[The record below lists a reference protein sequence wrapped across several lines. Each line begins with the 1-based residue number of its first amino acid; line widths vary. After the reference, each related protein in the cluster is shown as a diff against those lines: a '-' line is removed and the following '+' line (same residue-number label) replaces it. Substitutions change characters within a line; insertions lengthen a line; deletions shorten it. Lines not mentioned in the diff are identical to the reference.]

1 MPLTKI
7 KENNLTLA
15 WILLGILALI
25 WGSSFILIKKGVAV
39 YTASQVGSLR
49 IFSAAVFLLPV
60 MFFHLRKVPTDK
72 IPVMF
77 ISGLLGNLI
86 PSFLFAAAGTK
97 LNSSVSGILNALTP
111 LFTLVV
117 GALFFSQIITRDKLI
132 GLFIGLAGCVFLIVI
147 NAAGKLDFTNYYAIL
162 PVIATLCYGVN
173 ANLVKRYLNNIPSL
187 QITSVALCSVGV
199 LAGAYFF
206 STDINFSVVQSSQ
219 GLLAMGCIVLL
230 GLMGTAVATVL
241 SNKVIQLAGPVFTA
255 SVTYLIP
262 VVALGWGLLDGE
274 KLIGVQ
280 YLSMFAIIAGVY
292 MVNRR
297 R

>member
-1 MPLTKI
+1 MPLTQT

-15 WILLGILALI
+15 WILLIILALI
-25 WGSSFILIKKGVAV
+25 WGSSFILIKKGVSV

-49 IFSAAVFLLPV
+49 IFSAAVFLLPLL
-60 MFFHLRKVPTDK
+60 FFHIRKVPKGK

-77 ISGLLGNLI
+77 LSGFLGNLI

-111 LFTLVV
+111 LFTLIV
-117 GALFFSQIITRDKLI
+117 GALFFRQSIASDKLI
-132 GLFIGLAGCVFLIVI
+132 GLLVGLAGCVFLIVI
-147 NAAGKLDFTNYYAIL
+147 NAEGKLDFTNYYAIL
-162 PVIATLCYGVN
+162 PVVATFCYGIN

-199 LAGAYFF
+199 LAGVYFF
-206 STDINFSVVQSSQ
+206 STDIDVAVLQTSQ
-219 GLLAMGCIVLL
+219 GLKAMGYVLL
-230 GLMGTAVATVL
+230 LALMGTAFATVL
-241 SNKVIQLAGPVFTA
+241 ANKVIQIAGPIFTS

-262 VVALGWGLLDGE
+262 VVAIGWGLLDGE
-274 KLIGVQ
+274 KLIWVQ
-280 YLSMFAIIAGVY
+280 YISMIAIIAGVY

-297 R
+297 K

>member
-1 MPLTKI
+1 MSVTKP
-7 KENNLTLA
+7 KEANLTLA
-15 WILLGILALI
+15 WVLLCVLALI
-25 WGSSFILIKKGVAV
+25 WGSSFILIKKGVSV
-39 YTASQVGSLR
+39 YSASQVGSLR
-49 IFSAAVFLLPV
+49 IFSAAVFLLPLV
-60 MFFHLRKVPTDK
+60 FFHLKKVPRDK

-111 LFTLVV
+111 LFTLLV
-117 GALFFSQIITRDKLI
+117 GALFFSQSIAREKLI
-132 GLFIGLAGCVFLIVI
+132 GLLIGLAGCVFLIVI
-147 NAAGKLDFTNYYAIL
+147 NAEGKLDFTNYYAIL
-162 PVIATLCYGVN
+162 PVVATFCYGIN
-173 ANLVKRYLNNIPSL
+173 ANLVKRYLNTIPSL

-206 STDINFSVVQSSQ
+206 STDIDVSVVQTRE
-219 GLLAMGCIVLL
+219 GLLAMGCVLLL

-241 SNKVIQLAGPVFTA
+241 SNKVIQLAGPIFTA

-274 KLIGVQ
+274 KLTWVQ
-280 YLSMFAIIAGVY
+280 YISMIAIIAGVY
-292 MVNRR
+292 MVNRKK
-297 R
+297 